1 MPRPP
6 HEVGVNIIFLDN
18 LLLRPFMNFIKVLS
32 ISFLNCFE
40 GRGRMV
46 AIWVNFERRQVLVI
60 FTLAVVVSFMVDQAP
75 ISVFIALIAFSQFT
89 SSLSRFPVR

>member
-6 HEVGVNIIFLDN
+6 HEVGVKIFLLDN
-18 LLLRPFMNFIKVLS
+18 LLLRLFMNFIKILS

-46 AIWVNFERRQVLVI
+46 AVWVNFDRRQVLVI
-60 FTLAVVVSFMVDQAP
+60 FTLAVVVSF
-75 ISVFIALIAFSQFT
+75 
-89 SSLSRFPVR
+89 R